1 MFFHNYSLTAFRGL
15 EGAVNSPPAIVPPAI
30 VNGNLPVPD
39 AAANAGKPPA
49 AATLSTGMA
58 FSALLG
64 NHPRCSFAVN
74 LTMSLKTFNGSDW
87 LYQGNL
93 RDTVA
98 FALEIG

>member
-1 MFFHNYSLTAFRGL
+1 
-15 EGAVNSPPAIVPPAI
+15 
-30 VNGNLPVPD
+30 
-39 AAANAGKPPA
+39 
-49 AATLSTGMA
+49 MA

-64 NHPRCSFAVN
+64 LHPRCSFAVN
-74 LTMSLKTFNGSDW
+74 LTMSLKTTNGYVSGF

>member
-15 EGAVNSPPAIVPPAI
+15 EGAVNSPPAIDPPAI
-30 VNGNLPVPD
+30 VDGILPVPD

-49 AATLSTGMA
+49 AAALSTGMA
-58 FSALLG
+58 FSTLLG
-64 NHPRCSFAVN
+64 NNPRCSFAVN
-74 LTMSLKTFNGSDW
+74 LTMSLKTTNGSGFY
-87 LYQGNL
+87 YQGGL